1 MYTDEDAYNLFSD
14 EDIRKVL
21 KERNIAIPCS
31 KSDLASKEIGD
42 RVFFLIGEDKD
53 YYIVIDCLPDSVLL
67 LVNPKTN
74 YQCKTHSTLVKV
86 L

>member
-1 MYTDEDAYNLFSD
+1 MYDSLFSD

-21 KERNIAIPCS
+21 QERNISIPGS
-31 KSDLASKEIGD
+31 KADLASKEIGD
-42 RVFFLIGEDKD
+42 RVFFLYGEDKD
-53 YYIVIDCLPDSVLL
+53 YYIVIDKEPDSMLV
-67 LVNPKTN
+67 LVNPKNN